1 LILSYHLT
9 PGQTHESTVLD
20 VVLENA
26 DKNLLDSAGVPV
38 PWPVRLAGDKGYRAD
53 WIDDCLME
61 LEVLPVIPSKS
72 NEDHIHIACTL
83 PRTVTQ
89 AKLLEETKKGSSI
102 WMKQQ
107 QGGLRHFSWQAG
119 YGIFSLGQ
127 SQLPTL
133 IQYIDNQE
141 EHHRTKSFKEELLEL
156 LEKYDVEYDEKY
168 LWD

>member
-1 LILSYHLT
+1 MPQSLSKVLLHVVF
-9 PGQTHESTVLD
+9 STKHREKTIPDYLRAK
-20 VVLENA
+20 LHA
-26 DKNLLDSAGVPV
+26 Y
-38 PWPVRLAGDKGYRAD
+38 LAGICRAKGSEAYR
-53 WIDDCLME
+53 
-61 LEVLPVIPSKS
+61 VGGTG
-72 NEDHIHIACTL
+72 DHVHIACTL
-83 PRTVTQ
+83 PRTLTQ
-89 AKLLEETKKGSSI
+89 AKLLEETKKASSI

-107 QGGLRHFSWQAG
+107 EGGPQHFSWQAG

-127 SQLPTL
+127 SQLPML